1 MRTYFSRDAILTLK
15 ASIRTAADDIHKY
28 FFIVFLDV
36 SSDSSE
42 NQALF
47 SSKDKI
53 KKLKCRLLQ
62 FLFGVLRV
70 NENLAQT
77 ELHNITNESST
88 LTPKVGVRSSQY
100 LDGYIYIY
108 KKTELIPLYS
118 LLIYNPLIYCWAD
131 IEFFFLSSA

>member
-1 MRTYFSRDAILTLK
+1 MRSYFSRDAILTLK
-15 ASIRTAADDIHKY
+15 ASTRTAADDIHKY
-28 FFIVFLDV
+28 FFIVFLGV

-77 ELHNITNESST
+77 TLHNITNKSST

-100 LDGYIYIY
+100 LDGYIYIKNGAHPSIFAAY
-108 KKTELIPLYS
+108 IQPSY
-118 LLIYNPLIYCWAD
+118 LLLG
-131 IEFFFLSSA
+131 